1 MDKLKTIIQKILK
14 NNFYA
19 ISLYTRQIAGT
30 LVLFLIARYLTVYDY
45 GLFSSYKNIA
55 TFILMFANMGFN
67 EYILVSTKANV
78 NDVRLKISL
87 FMLNAIFIA
96 IVCAI
101 CSLFFKIDNH
111 FLFILIILRTFFDGT
126 FFGLVLP
133 YFQASKKF
141 NIISTINILYSI
153 GIMVIAII
161 SFVLKLPLV
170 YFLILNVCLGVI
182 NFIQCSVYAKINY
195 ILVLTNFKKF
205 INKIDKS
212 IFAYIGVIVAFYF
225 YSQVP
230 SLYVST
236 YLEKEDAALY
246 FAAFTIA
253 SIINLFIAALN
264 QKILPELINNTPEQ
278 ILKILNKNFIM
289 LLLVNLGILIFFICT
304 GKILLK
310 LFYGQEY
317 YTKAYIPLLLL
328 TMTNIW
334 LAMAN
339 VYGAYI
345 TASGHQ
351 KYKIPHQTI
360 AIFISISAL
369 LICKN
374 LGIYSACIA
383 CFVSS
388 LYVAVMYTKQAFK
401 FLKQQSENNIKETTC
416 NNN

>member
-1 MDKLKTIIQKILK
+1 
-14 NNFYA
+14 
-19 ISLYTRQIAGT
+19 
-30 LVLFLIARYLTVYDY
+30 
-45 GLFSSYKNIA
+45 
-55 TFILMFANMGFN
+55 
-67 EYILVSTKANV
+67 
-78 NDVRLKISL
+78 
-87 FMLNAIFIA
+87 
-96 IVCAI
+96 
-101 CSLFFKIDNH
+101 
-111 FLFILIILRTFFDGT
+111 
-126 FFGLVLP
+126 
-133 YFQASKKF
+133 
-141 NIISTINILYSI
+141 
-153 GIMVIAII
+153 
-161 SFVLKLPLV
+161 
-170 YFLILNVCLGVI
+170 
-182 NFIQCSVYAKINY
+182 
-195 ILVLTNFKKF
+195 
-205 INKIDKS
+205 
-212 IFAYIGVIVAFYF
+212 
-225 YSQVP
+225 
-230 SLYVST
+230 
-236 YLEKEDAALY
+236 
-246 FAAFTIA
+246 
-253 SIINLFIAALN
+253 
-264 QKILPELINNTPEQ
+264 
-278 ILKILNKNFIM
+278 M

-317 YTKAYIPLLLL
+317 YTKAYVPLLLL

-401 FLKQQSENNIKETTC
+401 FLKQQSENNIKENLC